1 MKMKSNLSAF
11 AACSLAG
18 FLAWTACTSEYEQPL
33 DKETDGGIDDPT
45 RREVMLTLKNKLSL
59 SPTATKA
66 GEIATAEENT
76 IETLDVYV
84 FGSEEENGTYTFQE
98 RFAYRPEGLP
108 LPAGATPLEL
118 TAIPGK
124 DNNTTA
130 KLTPKKGLYIRLYCI
145 CQPERDER
153 PC

>member
-66 GEIATAEENT
+66 GEIATC
-76 IETLDVYV
+76 LL
-84 FGSEEENGTYTFQE
+84 YTS
-98 RFAYRPEGLP
+98 PSP
-108 LPAGATPLEL
+108 
-118 TAIPGK
+118 
-124 DNNTTA
+124 
-130 KLTPKKGLYIRLYCI
+130 
-145 CQPERDER
+145 RDA
-153 PC
+153 